1 MTAPSGP
8 ANPPAPLAD
17 AAPAAATRCPRCG
30 SPAAGRFCS
39 SCGAALAGA
48 ACVACRAPLTT
59 GARFCHRCGTPA
71 GAAAPSAEGASRGG
85 GGALPWAVAGIAL
98 LALIAL
104 VAGQRFG
111 RTPDGGSPAAVGAA
125 APAPFAGAAAGAR
138 APDISSL
145 TPRERADRLFN
156 RIMAYHER
164 GLADSVQF
172 FAPMALAA
180 YQMAAPLDADQ
191 RYHLGRVGEVT
202 GVPELATAQADT
214 ILRESPR
221 HLLGLILAAGA
232 ARMRG
237 DEPAARAFDAR
248 LRAAAPT
255 ERGRA
260 PEYAQHQND
269 IDAALS
275 APPR

>member
-1 MTAPSGP
+1 RREARDVG
-8 ANPPAPLAD
+8 
-17 AAPAAATRCPRCG
+17 
-30 SPAAGRFCS
+30 
-39 SCGAALAGA
+39 GAH
-48 ACVACRAPLTT
+48 T

-71 GAAAPSAEGASRGG
+71 GAAAAPDAAPRGVT
-85 GGALPWAVAGIAL
+85 GALPWAVAGIAL
-98 LALIAL
+98 LALLAL

-111 RTPDGGSPAAVGAA
+111 RTPDGTAPAAVGAGLP
-125 APAPFAGAAAGAR
+125 PADAGAGMGPGVR

-145 TPRERADRLFN
+145 SPRERADRLFN

-180 YQMAAPLDADQ
+180 YQQAAPLDADQ
-191 RYHLGRVGEVT
+191 RYHFGRIGEVT
-202 GVPELATAQADT
+202 GVAELARAQADT

-221 HLLGLILAAGA
+221 HLLGLILAARA

-237 DEPAARAFDAR
+237 DEAAARDFDAR
-248 LRAAAPT
+248 LRVAAPS

-269 IDAALS
+269 IDAALAAS
-275 APPR
+275 PR